1 LLIIKG
7 ILKKNQKRFS
17 MWWIS
22 EISLGDVIVTFLACC
37 LLHELLVLCLPDRI
51 AGPGGWLI
59 NTDDRS
65 RRN

>member
-1 LLIIKG
+1 
-7 ILKKNQKRFS
+7 

-37 LLHELLVLCLPDRI
+37 LLHELMVLCLPDRI

-59 NTDDRS
+59 NTNDRS
-65 RRN
+65 RRG